1 MFQNLVIAAAFLG
14 LTGIVFLVVQRLLG
28 PKKTKNINEDRNAG
42 RLRSAFASMIPQF
55 SREIRNIEQ
64 DLKRA
69 GYYSNGALV
78 EYLATRNIFVILILM
93 LTGALLLM
101 LPPGH
106 ELASHIMISGLV
118 AAAMCYG
125 LPRIVLSSQAKSRVA
140 RIEKGLPDALD
151 IIRMCLTG
159 GMPLRS
165 AFLQVSDEIRISHN
179 DVALEFDLIHKQAD
193 AISMPH
199 ALRNFADRIDTPD
212 VQALASIV
220 SQTERLG
227 TQVAT
232 AVAEFADGI
241 RRAHRQ
247 RAEEQASKTSIK
259 LLFPVI
265 FCLSPPI
272 FILLAGPPV
281 LGLRNFMINEN
292 RPGGVLRPETESV
305 NQPVRLNNNRPTT
318 DIR

>member
-1 MFQNLVIAAAFLG
+1 MFQNFVIATAFLG

-28 PKKTKNINEDRNAG
+28 PKKTKNIHEDRHAG
-42 RLRSAFASMIPQF
+42 RWQVAFASMVPQF
-55 SREIRNIEQ
+55 SREIHNIEQ

-78 EYLATRNIFVILILM
+78 EYLATRNFFVILILM
-93 LTGALLLM
+93 MTGATLLL

-106 ELASHIMISGLV
+106 ELAFPIMISGLI
-118 AAAMCYG
+118 ASAMCYG
-125 LPRIVLSSQAKSRVA
+125 LPRMVLSSQAKSRVA

-165 AFLQVSDEIRISHN
+165 ALLQVSDEIRISHL
-179 DVALEFDLIHKQAD
+179 DVALEFDLIQKQAD
-193 AISMPH
+193 ANSMSH
-199 ALRNFADRIDTPD
+199 ALRNFAERIDAPD
-212 VQALASIV
+212 VRALASIV

-227 TQVAT
+227 TQVAQ

-281 LGLRNFMINEN
+281 LGLRNFVIQEN
-292 RPGGVLRPETESV
+292 RPGGVLRPETESL
-305 NQPVRLNNNRPTT
+305 NQPTLLNNNRTAR